1 MDYLSLNELIEKSKE
16 EIIKSGIYSRYF
28 FEQVSSNYKQLLLF
42 IKTKNVDYNE
52 DIKEEFLNYQKSI
65 KSRKEYLY
73 SLYTI
78 ESIEG
83 LENVSITTRNHLVSN
98 KRNEITI
105 SDYNQDI
112 LEKYK
117 LEISEYNSKRTVREK
132 ISLTINIM
140 KFFEQ
145 NGIKK
150 YDELNVKIIMKFIDT
165 YKKEKYSCK
174 KKYNWSL
181 RSFLTYLYDF
191 KYVNINYSY
200 IVDKLKYIAP
210 KTLPTIWQKD
220 EIEKIA
226 KNLIND
232 TPINKRN
239 KAMVLLAI
247 RLGIRS
253 IDIKNLT
260 FSNINW
266 KENTITFV
274 QQKTKVETTLPLL
287 EDVGQAIIDYIKNGR
302 PKVKNKN
309 IFVTHDENGSNITDS
324 MNLTKYLKSV
334 YEKSNI
340 NFKSKERKGMH
351 NFRHTLASQ
360 M

>member
-1 MDYLSLNELIEKSKE
+1 MDYLSLNELIEKRKE

-65 KSRKEYLY
+65 KSHKEYLY

-140 KFFEQ
+140 KFF
-145 NGIKK
+145 
-150 YDELNVKIIMKFIDT
+150 
-165 YKKEKYSCK
+165 
-174 KKYNWSL
+174 
-181 RSFLTYLYDF
+181 
-191 KYVNINYSY
+191 
-200 IVDKLKYIAP
+200 
-210 KTLPTIWQKD
+210 
-220 EIEKIA
+220 
-226 KNLIND
+226 
-232 TPINKRN
+232 
-239 KAMVLLAI
+239 
-247 RLGIRS
+247 
-253 IDIKNLT
+253 
-260 FSNINW
+260 
-266 KENTITFV
+266 
-274 QQKTKVETTLPLL
+274 
-287 EDVGQAIIDYIKNGR
+287 
-302 PKVKNKN
+302 
-309 IFVTHDENGSNITDS
+309 
-324 MNLTKYLKSV
+324 
-334 YEKSNI
+334 
-340 NFKSKERKGMH
+340 
-351 NFRHTLASQ
+351 
-360 M
+360 